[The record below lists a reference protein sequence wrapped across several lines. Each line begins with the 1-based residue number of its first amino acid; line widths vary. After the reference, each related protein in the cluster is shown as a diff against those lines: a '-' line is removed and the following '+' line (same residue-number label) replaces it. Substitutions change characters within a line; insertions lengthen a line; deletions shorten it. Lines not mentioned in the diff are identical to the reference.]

1 MDVLPDP
8 VWDGLARFRREA
20 EWPEGCKV
28 QIVGGLVVVEPPPD
42 SAHNDTVDE
51 LQRLLYTVIPRDWGA
66 YQALEL
72 TVPGGQG
79 LFVPDL
85 AVAPK
90 ARQAKDALGSSSRS
104 PRGAVRVTTAST
116 SCAATPPSAS
126 PSTSSWTL
134 ALRQA
139 DRDPVRRAGRRLVPG
154 AGDGEVRRRA
164 APARAVRRHRRH
176 LTVPR
181 RMTKGPPPRTGG
193 EVGL

>member
-90 ARQAKDALGSSSRS
+90 ARQAKDA
-104 PRGAVRVTTAST
+104 P
-116 SCAATPPSAS
+116 
-126 PSTSSWTL
+126 
-134 ALRQA
+134 
-139 DRDPVRRAGRRLVPG
+139 RLVVEVTSRCG
-154 AGDGEVRRRA
+154 ARHDRVDKLRGYAALGVPLYLLLDPWHSGKPTATLYGEPEGGSYRVLEMVKYGDELRLP
-164 APARAVRRHRRH
+164 APFDV
-176 LTVPR
+176 TVDTSLFP
-181 RMTKGPPPRTGG
+181 
-193 EVGL
+193 VG